1 MTIPPGA
8 LPVRVPTGFPFFPVP
23 KPDPNTE
30 RLYIMSTAATA
41 AADPNGHSNDI
52 VTEQDLDKKLRDL
65 YLRGVSAM
73 ELRNWGYVINL
84 FQAVLKQEPRFLDCR
99 RQLRMAAMKQQ
110 AGKKSFGTESMKAMG
125 LQREVKKNP
134 TEAMVSV
141 EKDVLATDPFNAQ
154 GNQVLF
160 EAAMACGMPLTAGF
174 ALETL
179 TEGHPENNKYW
190 HQLGEFFINQSQ
202 WDKAAEVYGKIR
214 KKDPADLVA
223 IKMEKDATARQSMAS
238 QKWEGGSFRDLIHN
252 KEEAAKLEQ
261 SNRTG
266 MTREQFEQLLVQ
278 LLEEY
283 AANQNDLNVVKKV
296 ADCYEQLEDFPSALT
311 YYEWAHQLSTNDPAL
326 ERKTGELRE
335 RVQNDYLKNLKA
347 WVAANPDHP
356 EIEEQRARL
365 AEMEGTLSSGLIDE
379 ARKRVDRNPTD
390 MQLRYELG
398 QRLFSADQYR
408 DAIQHLQMA
417 KRSPNLRIK
426 VMNML
431 GQCYAKLKMSDL
443 AAQQFEEAV
452 SELTA
457 MDETKKELLYNIG
470 LLYDGMGEKDKSLE
484 ALKQI
489 YAADYG
495 YRDVAERVEKSY
507 GGS

>member
-1 MTIPPGA
+1 
-8 LPVRVPTGFPFFPVP
+8 
-23 KPDPNTE
+23 
-30 RLYIMSTAATA
+30 MSNAANELNQ
-41 AADPNGHSNDI
+41 DV

-73 ELRNWGYVINL
+73 ELRNWGYVISL

-99 RQLRMAAMKQQ
+99 RQLRLAAMKQQ
-110 AGKKSFGTESMKAMG
+110 AGKKAFGTESVKAMA
-125 LQREVKKNP
+125 LQREAKKNP
-134 TEAMVSV
+134 AEAMVSV
-141 EKDVLATDPFNAQ
+141 EKDVLATDPFNPQ

-160 EAAMACGMPLTAGF
+160 EAAMACNLPLTAGF

-179 TEGHPENNKYW
+179 TEGHPDNNKYW
-190 HQLGEFFINQSQ
+190 HQLGEFYYQQNQYE
-202 WDKAAEVYGKIR
+202 KAAEVYGKIR

-223 IKMEKDATARQSMAS
+223 IKMEKDATARQSMTS
-238 QKWEGGSFRDLIHN
+238 QKWEGGSFKDLIAN
-252 KEEAAKLEQ
+252 KDEAKKLEQ
-261 SNRTG
+261 ANRAG
-266 MTREQFEQLLVQ
+266 MTRELLEQRLTQ

-283 AANQNDLNVVKKV
+283 GADQNNLNVVKQV
-296 ADCYEQLEDFPSALT
+296 ADCYEQLEDFNSALT
-311 YYEWAHQLSTNDPAL
+311 YYDWAHQLSSNDPSL
-326 ERKTGELRE
+326 ERKVGELRE
-335 RVQNDYLKNLKA
+335 RVQAQYLKDLKTWIA
-347 WVAANPDHP
+347 ENPDHP
-356 EIEEQRARL
+356 EIEEQKARL
-365 AEMEGTLSSGLIDE
+365 AEMEGQMSSGLIDE

-398 QRLFSADQYR
+398 QRLFGAEQYR

-431 GQCYAKLKMSDL
+431 GQCYAKMKMTDL

-452 SELTA
+452 AEISG

-470 LLYDGMGEKDKSLE
+470 LLYSEMGEKEKSLE

-495 YRDVAERVEKSY
+495 YRDVAERVERSY
-507 GGS
+507 GGN